1 MIRRGEKQA
10 KEPVGGNMG
19 GGGVKVLDS
28 MGGSRKA
35 LLNLAAFNS
44 FSETKAS
51 ASVHAV
57 TQAFKGR
64 FDFVGKRFATERL
77 LTRAD
82 CKHLIYCTYKRT
94 YEIIP
99 AGPAKAIYL
108 I

>member
-1 MIRRGEKQA
+1 MIRRGGKQA

-57 TQAFKGR
+57 IKAFEEK
-64 FDFVGKRFATERL
+64 L
-77 LTRAD
+77 
-82 CKHLIYCTYKRT
+82 
-94 YEIIP
+94 
-99 AGPAKAIYL
+99 
-108 I
+108 

>member
-1 MIRRGEKQA
+1 MIRRGGKQA
-10 KEPVGGNMG
+10 KEPVGGNTG

-57 TQAFKGR
+57 T
-64 FDFVGKRFATERL
+64 
-77 LTRAD
+77 
-82 CKHLIYCTYKRT
+82 
-94 YEIIP
+94 
-99 AGPAKAIYL
+99 
-108 I
+108 